1 MNPDGHS
8 ENTSAQRRSKTRRAG
23 CIFGDNAARKNRNIF
38 LLMWQKLCFHQRMF
52 IHILKDCIRK
62 CWHPMI
68 LPFPHFVSD
77 ALLLLSCS
85 LQPSLTKP
93 LPPFFWQNYTL
104 RGRVLSFKISWRKK
118 HIIQLNFL
126 FSFRF
131 EKHLFQIFW
140 TNSWKQQLWAMSN
153 ICIKKARGIK
163 GWLKVHRVVQV
174 LLFSFFDFSC
184 SQMLHLAAREAQNN
198 LFFSAFLFHIR
209 SLVKKYF
216 SGSS

>member
-1 MNPDGHS
+1 MAEALFPSAYVYPRFEGLHQKML
-8 ENTSAQRRSKTRRAG
+8 TSHDPPVSTFCFRRFASSK
-23 CIFGDNAARKNRNIF
+23 
-38 LLMWQKLCFHQRMF
+38 LF
-52 IHILKDCIRK
+52 ITAELNEAFTAI
-62 CWHPMI
+62 
-68 LPFPHFVSD
+68 
-77 ALLLLSCS
+77 
-85 LQPSLTKP
+85 
-93 LPPFFWQNYTL
+93 FWQNYAL

-174 LLFSFFDFSC
+174 LLFSFFDFPC
-184 SQMLHLAAREAQNN
+184 GQMLHLAAREAQNN

>member
-1 MNPDGHS
+1 MDTLRLK
-8 ENTSAQRRSKTRRAG
+8 NTSAQQRSKTRRAG

-93 LPPFFWQNYTL
+93 LPPFSDKTTL
-104 RGRVLSFKISWRKK
+104 CVAEFSPSKSAEGKK
-118 HIIQLNFL
+118 HIIHFNFL

-140 TNSWKQQLWAMSN
+140 TNSWKQRLWAMSN

-184 SQMLHLAAREAQNN
+184 GQMLHLAAREAQNN